1 MIYKVAIC
9 DDEINQCAVLEK
21 IIIEYFNNRAEK
33 CEVEVWYDSMSL
45 CRDIKEFNPQIL
57 FLDIELPGDNG
68 VYAGKYIRETLHND
82 RMNIVFIS
90 HKTSY
95 AMELFQIHP
104 YDFLIKPIDDNVL
117 CDTMTKI
124 LQLEDVQK
132 KNSDIHII
140 RQDILFHMVKLCCFP
155 VEIKLLL
162 YAKPMVKVYLI
173 MENLVILYQIFRFS
187 LSA

>member
-21 IIIEYFNNRAEK
+21 VIIEYFKNRAEK

-68 VYAGKYIRETLHND
+68 VCAGKYIRETLHND

-117 CDTMTKI
+117 YDTLTKI
-124 LQLEDVQK
+124 LQLED
-132 KNSDIHII
+132 
-140 RQDILFHMVKLCCFP
+140 C
-155 VEIKLLL
+155 LL
-162 YAKPMVKVYLI
+162 YTSDAAD
-173 MENLVILYQIFRFS
+173 E
-187 LSA
+187 

>member
-68 VYAGKYIRETLHND
+68 VYAGKYIRETLNND

-95 AMELFQIHP
+95 AMELFKFIHM
-104 YDFLIKPIDDNVL
+104 I
-117 CDTMTKI
+117 
-124 LQLEDVQK
+124 
-132 KNSDIHII
+132 
-140 RQDILFHMVKLCCFP
+140 
-155 VEIKLLL
+155 
-162 YAKPMVKVYLI
+162 
-173 MENLVILYQIFRFS
+173 S
-187 LSA
+187 L

>member
-117 CDTMTKI
+117 YDTMTKI

-132 KNSDIHII
+132 KEF
-140 RQDILFHMVKLCCFP
+140 RYTYP

-173 MENLVILYQIFRFS
+173 IENLVILYQIFRFS

>member
-1 MIYKVAIC
+1 MTRLISS
-9 DDEINQCAVLEK
+9 AVLEK

-45 CRDIKEFNPQIL
+45 WRDIKKFNPQIL

-95 AMELFQIHP
+95 AMELFQFIHM
-104 YDFLIKPIDDNVL
+104 I
-117 CDTMTKI
+117 
-124 LQLEDVQK
+124 
-132 KNSDIHII
+132 
-140 RQDILFHMVKLCCFP
+140 
-155 VEIKLLL
+155 
-162 YAKPMVKVYLI
+162 
-173 MENLVILYQIFRFS
+173 S
-187 LSA
+187 L

>member
-1 MIYKVAIC
+1 
-9 DDEINQCAVLEK
+9 
-21 IIIEYFNNRAEK
+21 
-33 CEVEVWYDSMSL
+33 
-45 CRDIKEFNPQIL
+45 
-57 FLDIELPGDNG
+57 
-68 VYAGKYIRETLHND
+68 
-82 RMNIVFIS
+82 
-90 HKTSY
+90 
-95 AMELFQIHP
+95 
-104 YDFLIKPIDDNVL
+104 
-117 CDTMTKI
+117 MTKI

>member
-82 RMNIVFIS
+82 RMI
-90 HKTSY
+90 
-95 AMELFQIHP
+95 LCL
-104 YDFLIKPIDDNVL
+104 FLIKQAMLWNFF
-117 CDTMTKI
+117 KF
-124 LQLEDVQK
+124 
-132 KNSDIHII
+132 IHMI
-140 RQDILFHMVKLCCFP
+140 
-155 VEIKLLL
+155 
-162 YAKPMVKVYLI
+162 
-173 MENLVILYQIFRFS
+173 S
-187 LSA
+187 L